1 MFAMFRLIA
10 WVGIVS
16 LPWTVL
22 TGCEEKRIHVSTLS
36 GTNGEPEAP
45 DSMSSGEPSG
55 QGDLDGLGASNF
67 HESDLPGASQ
77 DSLAAAQD
85 SGEAGADTSSPSDAY
100 YPWPGDLDA
109 DQDSQKAGRSVTDGI
124 PGFPLSDGSN
134 LHTQSGS
141 ADSGL
146 SAVLQPSED
155 LTGPMSS
162 ASGQLSDS
170 DGELSSEFFN
180 PESDQGTEL
189 EQIPAP
195 LHVAKVEP
203 SEALREQLD
212 KMKTEELASASH
224 NLEDVFFQFDSWS
237 LTDEG
242 KLALE
247 RNLGMIRQAPNTIF
261 VIEGHADQRGTQA
274 YNIILG
280 KKRALAIR
288 EYLNQLGVDPQRLS
302 VISYGKDKPFCVD
315 QTEVCHQLNRRGHL
329 LVKNP

>member
-16 LPWTVL
+16 LPWAVL

-36 GTNGEPEAP
+36 GTNGGSEAP
-45 DSMSSGEPSG
+45 DSMSPAELSG
-55 QGDLDGLGASNF
+55 QSDQDGLGSSNLN
-67 HESDLPGASQ
+67 ESDLSGASE
-77 DSLAAAQD
+77 DSLASAQA
-85 SGEAGADTSSPSDAY
+85 SRSADTSSPSDAY
-100 YPWPGDLDA
+100 YPWPEDLDS
-109 DQDSQKAGRSVTDGI
+109 DQAGKRAGGSVTDGI
-124 PGFPLSDGSN
+124 PGFPLSDGAR
-134 LHTQSGS
+134 LHAQSGS
-141 ADSGL
+141 ADSDV
-146 SAVLQPSED
+146 STEVPHSEENS
-155 LTGPMSS
+155 TEPMSS
-162 ASGQLSDS
+162 ASGQFSDH
-170 DGELSSEFFN
+170 DGDVPGEFFN
-180 PESDQGTEL
+180 PGSVQETDL
-189 EQIPAP
+189 EKVPSP
-195 LHVAKVEP
+195 LQVAKVEP

-212 KMKTEELASASH
+212 KMKTEELASARH

-247 RNLGMIRQAPNTIF
+247 RNLGLIRQTPNTIF

-288 EYLNQLGVDPQRLS
+288 EYLNQLGVDPLRLS